1 MYMESKKQP
10 VTPERAVQILQKHN
24 VKVTIEQAKKI
35 LEFMEKFARIAIEV
49 YMK

>member
-1 MYMESKKQP
+1 MEGGKKP
-10 VTPERAVQILQKHN
+10 VTPERAVEILKKHN
-24 VKVTIEQAKKI
+24 VKVTIEQAKKV